1 MPLAMTE
8 EHATDRDVGLIER
21 SRRLVAESIAIR
33 KALRE
38 EQAAAYEATEVR
50 EASIAI
56 SPVGHQARKR

>member
-1 MPLAMTE
+1 MLLAMNE

-38 EQAAAYEATEVR
+38 EQSAAYDAAEMRA
-50 EASIAI
+50 ASIAI